1 MYNICIEIWM
11 MMLRTTTETKK
22 IIVNP
27 LEQREREKFEIFL
40 YSFFVTKD
48 THKPKLPFLPVPPPP
63 ITSNQQTNNTNF

>member
-1 MYNICIEIWM
+1 M
-11 MMLRTTTETKK
+11 MMLRTTTTETKK